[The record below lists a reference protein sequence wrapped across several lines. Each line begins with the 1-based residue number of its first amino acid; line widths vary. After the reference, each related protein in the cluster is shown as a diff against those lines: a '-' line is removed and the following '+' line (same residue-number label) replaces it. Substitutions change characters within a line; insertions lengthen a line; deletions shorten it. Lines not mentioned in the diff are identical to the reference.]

1 MAQRG
6 SRVKVQPLCGALVA
20 IAVLFGAVACSSDS
34 KGARDEPR
42 KDATVNVDAD
52 FDARQRAYLDVATQS
67 LAPGDALSVLAHF
80 ERAARDPQF
89 EFDPATVTPEAFA
102 PTFEAIDAF
111 DDTTDFDVLYLLN
124 LWYAYGD
131 KLPPATRD
139 AIAKRFVAF
148 KYWYTEP
155 TPKGI
160 VDNKYYWSENHRI
173 IYHVDEYLAGLAF
186 KDATFTNDGRTG
198 AAHAETAKKRILQW
212 LEEKVRFGFTE
223 WHSDVYYQK
232 DVTPLLTLVEFAPDP
247 DLANRAAMVLDLFLL
262 DIALHLQKGNF
273 GATHGRSYM
282 KDKSNATD
290 QNTFT
295 FSKLLFDD
303 STLPYEPGADPGGT
317 LFARAKNYAI
327 PPVIRTIARDDT
339 PIVDQEHMNVPLDP
353 NAPVVPDPAPPFG
366 ISFDDPENVP
376 FWWER
381 GAQTAWQTVPLTIH
395 ALDKYHLWDS
405 QFYKPFKP
413 LRDAVGNDMVTA
425 RTLAQQLSPVLAFAL
440 LSEVH
445 SYTYRARDVM
455 LSTAQDYRPGVF
467 AEQEHAWQATL
478 DEKAIVFTT
487 HPKNEPQQGTEWPD
501 DDGYWTGTGSIP
513 RSAQYRTVGFHIYSP
528 QFEPMGPPFDSFS
541 YLDYTHAYFPQEY
554 FDEVRQSGNWTFGR
568 KGDGYVALW
577 SQRAPEWRTHDP
589 AKVFT
594 HGLTKPFDLVARGG
608 PDNVWIVE
616 MGDAAKWKTF
626 DVFRRAITDAPVKVA
641 AGAEHAVDYTSPT
654 EGRMTFGFSKPLT
667 VAGKGIDLHP
677 SSRLDNPYVQV
688 PFEGKRYDVKAGDMS
703 LRLDFDAWTRKVG
716 GG

>member
-1 MAQRG
+1 MR
-6 SRVKVQPLCGALVA
+6 KYLGALVA
-20 IAVLFGAVACSSDS
+20 IVLLCSALACSSD
-34 KGARDEPR
+34 KKDARGNG
-42 KDATVNVDAD
+42 KDATVNPDAD
-52 FDARQRAYLDVATQS
+52 FDARQRAYLEAATRS

-89 EFDPATVTPEAFA
+89 AFDPAVVTPDAFA
-102 PTFEAIDAF
+102 DVFKAIDNF
-111 DDTTDFDVLYLLN
+111 DDTTDFDVLYLIN

-139 AIAKRFVAF
+139 AMTKRFEGF

-155 TPKGI
+155 TPKGL

-198 AAHAETAKKRILQW
+198 AAHAETAKQRILQW
-212 LEEKVRFGFTE
+212 LDEKVRFGFTE

-232 DVTPLLTLVEFAPDP
+232 DVTPLLTLVEFAPDQ

-262 DIALHLQKGNF
+262 DIALHLQKGDF

-282 KDKSNATD
+282 KDKSIATD
-290 QNTFT
+290 QDTFT

-303 STLPYEPGADPGGT
+303 TTLPYQEGADPGGT
-317 LFARAKNYAI
+317 LFARAKKYTLPSAI
-327 PPVIRTIARDDT
+327 RAIAKDDT
-339 PIVDQEHMNVPLDP
+339 PMVDEEHMNVPLDAS
-353 NAPVVPDPAPPFG
+353 APVVPDPKPPFG
-366 ISFDDPENVP
+366 ISYDDEENVP

-381 GAQTAWQTVPLTIH
+381 GGQTAWQTVPLTIR
-395 ALDKYHLWDS
+395 ALDKYDLWDS
-405 QFYKPFKP
+405 QFYKPFKS
-413 LRDAVGNDMVTA
+413 LRDAVGNDMDNA
-425 RTLAQQLSPVLAFAL
+425 RALAQQLSPVLAFGL
-440 LSEVH
+440 LSEIH
-445 SYTYRARDVM
+445 TYTYRAADVM

-467 AEQEHAWQATL
+467 SEQYHAWQATL
-478 DEKAIVFTT
+478 DEKALVFTT

-513 RSAQYRTVGFHIYSP
+513 RSAQYRTVGIHIYSP
-528 QFEPMGPPFDSFS
+528 TFKPMGPPFDSFG

-554 FDEVRQSGNWTFGR
+554 FDEVQRAGNWTFGR

-577 SQRAPEWRTHDP
+577 SQRTPEWRTHDP

-594 HGLTKPFDLVARGG
+594 HGLTKPFDLVAKGG
-608 PDNVWIVE
+608 ADDVWIVE
-616 MGDAAKWKTF
+616 VGDAAKWKTF
-626 DVFRRAITDAPVKVA
+626 DAFQRAITAAPVRVQ
-641 AGAEHAVDYTSPT
+641 AGAEHAVEYTSPT
-654 EGRMTFGFSKPLT
+654 EGRMTFGFTQPFT
-667 VAGKGIDLHP
+667 VAGEKIELHP
-677 SSRLDNPYVQV
+677 AARYANPYVHV
-688 PFEGKRYDVKAGDMS
+688 PFEGRRYDVKAGNAS
-703 LRLDFDAWTRKVG
+703 LSLDFDAWNSKVG